1 MTTVQELGALHR
13 RYADTSHRFRAAWT
27 FHQFLQSLS
36 KTGQQHVND
45 AHSVEFQNLYAELKE
60 ISQSLNNTSE
70 SERLRSKLES
80 IDRRLSELIEDLDEE
95 DSRVAPYYLRQFFR
109 RVKTYDEKILTQ
121 LVKFYLYT
129 QPGEIWPSD
138 RLDKVDFLLAR
149 LSEEE
154 DDRTGEPRLRDHRR
168 LSEIF
173 QGLWAMLGASTPDAD
188 YVSAKRREVDGIRQ
202 EVGEISTLDQLSEHD
217 LVPRY
222 RALKHDLGNL
232 FLEPGLALAIQETNL
247 ALKSR
252 IQNLYAKEEQ
262 RIVAE
267 YQRVFEL
274 EREVPLDRELDQ
286 ELMQFRQEI
295 ERFEAQLQSQEL
307 KLEDLALIRARVR
320 DLLPRLTA
328 AGRGPGAG
336 ALGGGTASGI
346 GASRSSGSAGAGEH
360 AAGDSGYS
368 GFGGGHT
375 GVGIPGSRR
384 QYQDDSGHLSG
395 ATGVA
400 GASPLAAQE
409 DLLGEH
415 YRRLVDALRGVDAEM
430 AVDRVVVMPEVFPLR
445 IEPREVLA
453 YRRLYGRASC
463 DRELEQFLLEG
474 AALRMR
480 INEEAQEISGILD
493 ETSVTGD
500 SIVYARAR
508 WTARTADAFLWRF
521 HHVLDEAV
529 LSGSVTEGRQLQLLR
544 MRLMRDYS
552 GLWLLAYKPLLKRNP
567 GGTIA

>member
-27 FHQFLQSLS
+27 FHQFLQSLGKS
-36 KTGQQHVND
+36 GQPGITD

-70 SERLRSKLES
+70 SERIGGRLDD
-80 IDRRLSELIEDLDEE
+80 IDNRLARLIQDLDEE
-95 DSRVAPYYLRQFFR
+95 DSKIAPYYLRQFFR
-109 RVKTYDEKILTQ
+109 RVKSYDEKILTQ
-121 LVKFYLYT
+121 LVKFYLYA
-129 QPGEIWPSD
+129 QQGEIWPTE

-149 LSEEE
+149 LSEED

-168 LSEIF
+168 LNEIF
-173 QGLWAMLGASTPDAD
+173 HGLWAMLGVPP
-188 YVSAKRREVDGIRQ
+188 SAAAFIVEKRREIEAMRQ
-202 EVGEISTLDQLSEHD
+202 EVVEIEALDTLSETG
-217 LVPRY
+217 LIPRY
-222 RALKHDLGNL
+222 RQLKHELGNL
-232 FLEPGLALAIQETNL
+232 LFEPALLLAIQETNL
-247 ALKSR
+247 ALKNR
-252 IQNLYAKEEQ
+252 IQNLYSKEER

-274 EREVPLDRELDQ
+274 EREVPVDRELEQ
-286 ELMQFRQEI
+286 ELTQFRQEI

-307 KLEDLALIRARVR
+307 KLEDLAMIRSRVR
-320 DLLPRLTA
+320 ELLPRLAA
-328 AGRGPGAG
+328 AGGRA
-336 ALGGGTASGI
+336 
-346 GASRSSGSAGAGEH
+346 AGAGDTGERR
-360 AAGDSGYS
+360 APLAEDSGY
-368 GFGGGHT
+368 
-375 GVGIPGSRR
+375 
-384 QYQDDSGHLSG
+384 LG
-395 ATGVA
+395 AA
-400 GASPLAAQE
+400 GEPALESPLAAQE

-415 YRRLVDALRGVDAEM
+415 YRRLTDALREVDPDLSAE
-430 AVDRVVVMPEVFPLR
+430 RVVVLPDVFPLR
-445 IEPREVLA
+445 IEPREVIA
-453 YRRLYGRASC
+453 YRRLSGHASC

-480 INEEAQEISGILD
+480 INEEAQEIAGILD

-500 SIVYARAR
+500 SIVFARAR
-508 WTARTADAFLWRF
+508 WTARTADAYLWRF

-529 LSGSVTEGRQLQLLR
+529 LSGSVTEGRQMQLLR

>member
-1 MTTVQELGALHR
+1 MTTVQELGVLHR

-27 FHQFLQSLS
+27 FHQFLQSLG
-36 KTGQQHVND
+36 KTGQQQITD

-60 ISQSLNNTSE
+60 ISQNLSTADSDRQKV
-70 SERLRSKLES
+70 RLEAVE
-80 IDRRLSELIEDLDEE
+80 RRLEQLIDELDEE
-95 DSRVAPYYLRQFFR
+95 DNKVAPYYLRQFFR
-109 RVKTYDEKILTQ
+109 RVKSYDEKILTQ

-129 QPGEIWPSD
+129 QHGEIWPTD

-149 LSEEE
+149 MSEEE

-173 QGLWAMLGASTPDAD
+173 HGLWGMVGASMPDAD
-188 YVSAKRREVDGIRQ
+188 FLAAKRQEIEGIRQ
-202 EVGEISTLDQLSEHD
+202 EVTAFESLDQLNETR
-217 LVPRY
+217 LIPRY
-222 RALKHDLGNL
+222 RDLKHDLGNL
-232 FLEPGLALAIQETNL
+232 FLEPSLLLAIQETNL
-247 ALKSR
+247 VLKSR
-252 IQNLYAKEEQ
+252 IQTLYGKEER

-274 EREVPLDRELDQ
+274 EREVPVDRELDQ
-286 ELMQFRQEI
+286 ELVQFRQEI

-307 KLEDLALIRARVR
+307 KLEDLATIRARVR
-320 DLLPRLTA
+320 ELLPRLAA
-328 AGRGPGAG
+328 AGGRS
-336 ALGGGTASGI
+336 LASTERRAPLAEDGQYL
-346 GASRSSGSAGAGEH
+346 
-360 AAGDSGYS
+360 AAAADAE
-368 GFGGGHT
+368 
-375 GVGIPGSRR
+375 P
-384 QYQDDSGHLSG
+384 D
-395 ATGVA
+395 
-400 GASPLAAQE
+400 SPLTAQE
-409 DLLGEH
+409 DLLGEY
-415 YRRLVDALRGVDAEM
+415 YRRLVEALRGVDPELPPE
-430 AVDRVVVMPEVFPLR
+430 RTVVHQEVFPLR
-445 IEPREVLA
+445 IEPREVIA
-453 YRRLYGRASC
+453 YRRLYGRANC
-463 DRELEQFLLEG
+463 DRELEQFLLEA

-508 WTARTADAFLWRF
+508 WTARTADAYLWRF

-529 LSGSVTEGRQLQLLR
+529 LAGNVTEGRHLQLLR